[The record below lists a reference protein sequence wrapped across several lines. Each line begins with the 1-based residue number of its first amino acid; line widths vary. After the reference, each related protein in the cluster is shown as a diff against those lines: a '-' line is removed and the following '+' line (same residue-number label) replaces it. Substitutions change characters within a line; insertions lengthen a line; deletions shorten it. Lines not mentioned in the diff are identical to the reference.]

1 MKLALKIFVMA
12 LNIIQRFAV
21 YIGLLVIA
29 LFVAVGDRD

>member
-1 MKLALKIFVMA
+1 MKTILKIFVQTMK
-12 LNIIQRFAV
+12 IIQRFAI